1 MWIISGPV
9 KVPLEN
15 ELCGERL
22 FVVEEAFVHGVHGQE
37 KGKKKRKEDY
47 EEDEVTTV

>member
-22 FVVEEAFVHGVHGQE
+22 FVEEEAFVHGVHGQE
-37 KGKKKRKEDY
+37 KGGKRKEKKIMKK
-47 EEDEVTTV
+47 TK